1 MPAPGLALDAIEVEG
16 DIHVNI
22 VA

>member
-22 VA
+22 VT